1 MKLSIRKDIGKK
13 FSKHETTA
21 STKARPLL
29 TLEICLWVK
38 LSSSRDTVGTLSSL
52 QPWFCGISVQ
62 GPCSVPS
69 FKLVLKVVLVEVTL
83 VSVVSALV
91 LEIEVRAAVTAV
103 VVTDAV
109 GVSVSATVSV
119 IVSVGDVDV

>member
-1 MKLSIRKDIGKK
+1 MTGQDCPLAVPTQA
-13 FSKHETTA
+13 SK
-21 STKARPLL
+21 
-29 TLEICLWVK
+29 
-38 LSSSRDTVGTLSSL
+38 SRLFVI
-52 QPWFCGISVQ
+52 CGISVQ